1 MKFFGSWIAAAVPW
15 TNYVYPEPYL
25 GQSGRPW
32 GRVFL
37 VDVFP
42 SQWGRWVLCNSIEK
56 E

>member
-25 GQSGRPW
+25 GQSGGPW

-37 VDVFP
+37 VDVFLGFP
-42 SQWGRWVLCNSIEK
+42 LAMGPVGIV
-56 E
+56 